1 MKRIFGTA
9 KKEEAPKVEF
19 GEVSDR
25 MDKRTSALDT
35 KINDIDTKLKKY
47 KDQISSARSPA
58 AQRAAKQ
65 QALRLLKQ
73 KKLYEGQR
81 DQMFAQQMNLESTL
95 FMTEQMKDTADQVNV
110 MKQAQSALATQMQ
123 HVNIDDV
130 DELQEKMQDLWYDHE
145 EIQDMLGRS
154 FAVQDDIDED
164 ELMGELDLIED
175 ELALEVD
182 SAPATGVPTFLEEP
196 DLPAVPTGHAADL
209 LPEIQ
214 QPERPL

>member
-1 MKRIFGTA
+1 MGVVIPLCHLMKMHSAHSRAHILVRST
-9 KKEEAPKVEF
+9 P
-19 GEVSDR
+19 SR
-25 MDKRTSALDT
+25 SQRTH
-35 KINDIDTKLKKY
+35 
-47 KDQISSARSPA
+47 PC
-58 AQRAAKQ
+58 AQRFNQ
-65 QALRLLKQ
+65 NEMSWSIMS
-73 KKLYEGQR
+73 Y
-81 DQMFAQQMNLESTL
+81 TL
-95 FMTEQMKDTADQVNV
+95 VAFTGAWPVQ
-110 MKQAQSALATQMQ
+110 
-123 HVNIDDV
+123 
-130 DELQEKMQDLWYDHE
+130 YDHE

-182 SAPATGVPTFLEEP
+182 TSATGVPNFLEEP